1 MKTGSG
7 IFLIIFL
14 LCLFPVKMLGQ
25 EDKMIER
32 INLAIIASDYKLA
45 LHLCDSAIKNQH
57 ISAEL
62 FYKQSI
68 AYRSVYH
75 YKKAY
80 KSIGDALDL
89 NPDNIN
95 IRIEFG
101 KVCYALDMLNSADS
115 VFSEIFKFD
124 TTNYI
129 SGIYL
134 TRIYIKKKEFDKA
147 FSVFKTLSEMDSL
160 NNYLFR
166 QMGICKIKDKKSKK
180 AIPCFQR
187 AIEIDSTDI
196 KSYEYLSMIYQAL
209 GEYDRALSFLNKA
222 IQIEPL
228 NPGLY
233 FEIGELH
240 YSRNHHYK
248 AIPAYLKS
256 IKLGNDSPWLYR
268 NIGTSYYR
276 IMDFKKAKKYLLIAI
291 REFKDPE
298 IYHRLGK
305 IYLELNQ
312 PDSSSI
318 YLEKSLDILLP
329 EPITLCSLYSDLAQ
343 SFIKKYEYEEA
354 ILRYE
359 KIFKIEFRRSARYYY
374 QNQANIGIARI
385 YEQNL
390 NDKKKAIEYYMKII
404 NNKSKYKN
412 PNQIEYAEYK
422 IKKLKEELFFE
433 GQY

>member
-7 IFLIIFL
+7 IFITVFL
-14 LCLFPVKMLGQ
+14 LFLFPVKISGQ
-25 EDKMIER
+25 EDKIIER

-45 LHLCDSAIKNQH
+45 LHLCDSAIRNQY

-80 KSIGDALDL
+80 KSIEDALDL

-101 KVCYALDMLNSADS
+101 KVCYVLNMLNSADS

-134 TRIYIKKKEFDKA
+134 TRIYKKKEEFDKA
-147 FSVFKTLSEMDSL
+147 FSVYKTLSEMDSL

-166 QMGICKIKDKKSKK
+166 QMGLCKIKDKKSKK
-180 AIPCFQR
+180 AIPFFQR
-187 AIEIDSTDI
+187 AIEIDSADI
-196 KSYEYLSMIYQAL
+196 KSYGYLSKIYQAL
-209 GEYDRALSFLNKA
+209 KEYDLALNFLNKA

-228 NPGLY
+228 NPDLY
-233 FEIGELH
+233 FNLGEFH
-240 YSRNHHYK
+240 YYRSHHFQ
-248 AIPAYLKS
+248 AIPAYLKA
-256 IKLGNDSPWLYR
+256 IKLGYDDPWIFR
-268 NIGTSYYR
+268 SIGTSYYL
-276 IMDFKKAKKYLLIAI
+276 IKDFQKAKEFLLIAI
-291 REFKDPE
+291 QEFKDPDT
-298 IYHRLGK
+298 YHRLGK
-305 IYLELNQ
+305 IYQELNQ
-312 PDSSSI
+312 PDSSLI
-318 YLEKSLDILLP
+318 YLEKSLGLLLP
-329 EPITLCSLYSDLAQ
+329 EPITLFSLYSELAQ
-343 SFIKKYEYEEA
+343 SFIKKQEYEKA

-359 KIFKIEFRRSARYYY
+359 KISEIEFKRYAGHYY
-374 QNQANIGIARI
+374 QNQAIIGIAQI

-390 NDKKKAIEYYMKII
+390 NDKKKAIECYMKII
-404 NNKSKYKN
+404 NNKDKVNFQK
-412 PNQIEYAEYK
+412 QIEYAEDK
-422 IKKLKEELFFE
+422 VKRLREELFFE
-433 GQY
+433 GQD

>member
-7 IFLIIFL
+7 IFIVVFL
-14 LCLFPVKMLGQ
+14 LFLFPVKMIGQ

-32 INLAIIASDYKLA
+32 INLALIASDYKLA

-75 YKKAY
+75 HKKAY
-80 KSIGDALDL
+80 KSIRDALDL

-95 IRIEFG
+95 IRVEFG
-101 KVCYALDMLNSADS
+101 KVCYALNKLNSADS
-115 VFSEIFKFD
+115 VFSDIFKFD

-134 TRIYIKKKEFDKA
+134 TRIYIKKEEFDKA
-147 FSVFKTLSEMDSL
+147 FSVYKTLSEMDSL

-180 AIPCFQR
+180 AIPWFQR

-196 KSYEYLSMIYQAL
+196 KSYGYLSKIYQAMS
-209 GEYDRALSFLNKA
+209 EYDLALSFLNKA

-228 NPGLY
+228 NSDLY
-233 FEIGELH
+233 FDLGEFHH
-240 YSRNHHYK
+240 YRNHHFQ
-248 AIPAYLKS
+248 AIPAYLKA
-256 IKLGNDSPWLYR
+256 IKLGNDDPWLFR
-268 NIGTSYYR
+268 SIGISYYLTQ
-276 IMDFKKAKKYLLIAI
+276 DLQEAKKFLLIAI
-291 REFKDPE
+291 LEFKDPDT
-298 IYHRLGK
+298 YHRLGK

-312 PDSSSI
+312 PDSSLI
-318 YLEKSLDILLP
+318 YLERSLNLLLH
-329 EPITLCSLYSDLAQ
+329 EPITLFSLYSDLAQ
-343 SFIKKYEYEEA
+343 SYIKKQEYEKA

-359 KIFKIEFRRSARYYY
+359 KIFEIEFKRYAGHYY
-374 QNQANIGIARI
+374 KNQAIIKIAGI

-390 NDKKKAIEYYMKII
+390 NDKKKAIECYMEII
-404 NNKSKYKN
+404 NNKDKVKSQK
-412 PNQIEYAEYK
+412 QIEYAEDK
-422 IKKLKEELFFE
+422 VKRLREELFFE
-433 GQY
+433 GKD

>member
-7 IFLIIFL
+7 IFLIVFL
-14 LCLFPVKMLGQ
+14 LFLFPVKMSGQ

-45 LHLCDSAIKNQH
+45 LNLCDSAINNQH

-80 KSIGDALDL
+80 KSIGNALDL
-89 NPDNIN
+89 SPNNIN

-101 KVCYALDMLNSADS
+101 KVCYVLNMLNSADS

-134 TRIYIKKKEFDKA
+134 TRIYLKNEEFDKA
-147 FSVFKTLSEMDSL
+147 FSVYKTLSEMDSL

-180 AIPCFQR
+180 AIPYLQR

-196 KSYEYLSMIYQAL
+196 KSYGYLSKIYQAL
-209 GEYDRALSFLNKA
+209 KEYDMALDFLNKA
-222 IQIEPL
+222 IQIEPF
-228 NPGLY
+228 NSDLY
-233 FEIGELH
+233 FNLGEFL
-240 YSRNHHYK
+240 YYRSHHFQ
-248 AIPAYLKS
+248 AIPAYLKA
-256 IKLGNDSPWLYR
+256 IKLGNNDPWLYR
-268 NIGTSYYR
+268 SIGTSYYL
-276 IMDFKKAKKYLLIAI
+276 IKDFQKAKKFLLIAI
-291 REFKDPE
+291 QEFKDPDT
-298 IYHRLGK
+298 YHRLGK

-318 YLEKSLDILLP
+318 YLERSLGLLLP
-329 EPITLCSLYSDLAQ
+329 EPITLFSLYSDLAQ
-343 SFIKKYEYEEA
+343 SYIIKQEYEKA
-354 ILRYE
+354 ISRYE
-359 KIFKIEFRRSARYYY
+359 KIFEIEFKKYAGYYY
-374 QNQANIGIARI
+374 KNQAIIGIAQV

-390 NDKKKAIEYYMKII
+390 NDKKKAIECYMKII
-404 NNKSKYKN
+404 NNKDKANFQK
-412 PNQIEYAEYK
+412 QIEYAEDRVK
-422 IKKLKEELFFE
+422 RLKEELFFE
-433 GQY
+433 GQN